1 MSIKRRLERA
11 ERDAGVGVEP
21 EVIIFTTY
29 FQQRDGSSIEG
40 NFMALIMMG
49 GMQVDGVSTE
59 DGETFAETEAR
70 LERRLEELTG
80 KLRE

>member
-1 MSIKRRLERA
+1 MSIKRRLDRA
-11 ERDAGVGVEP
+11 ERTAGVGVEP
-21 EVIIFTTY
+21 DVVVFRTY
-29 FQQRDGSSIEG
+29 LGQQDGSSIEG

-49 GMQVDGVSTE
+49 GMQVDGVSTR

-80 KLRE
+80 KLRK